1 MDFAFSSVATLKDLN
16 VGDVLNEENIFPMR
30 PSGGYFGPLHY
41 KKLLGKRLRKKVK
54 KGYQLKK
61 NDVI

>member
-41 KKLLGKRLRKKVK
+41 KKLLGKRLRKK
-54 KGYQLKK
+54 
-61 NDVI
+61 